1 MPLTL
6 NWKDTLFPEILET
19 ISKSAHRAM
28 RGERGSERTS
38 MCDSSQADIVE
49 MSWPFCCYC
58 WKLLLSLDFRLR
70 RRCWWWR
77 QLRHEKWW
85 MITVE
90 SMFGPKKW
98 TSAFTRET
106 TRRWLIFFVLRCC
119 FTTGSLTVFF
129 PLLSRWTDCIPLVFV
144 CFNSGN
150 GNESRVSTTKE
161 GEQRYKS
168 THPTEKK

>member
-58 WKLLLSLDFRLR
+58 WWLLSSLDFRLR

-106 TRRWLIFFVLRCC
+106 TRRWLIFFRS
-119 FTTGSLTVFF
+119 SL
-129 PLLSRWTDCIPLVFV
+129 LLHNRLSDCLFSTSKSMDGLYTARV
-144 CFNSGN
+144 CLL
-150 GNESRVSTTKE
+150 
-161 GEQRYKS
+161 
-168 THPTEKK
+168 